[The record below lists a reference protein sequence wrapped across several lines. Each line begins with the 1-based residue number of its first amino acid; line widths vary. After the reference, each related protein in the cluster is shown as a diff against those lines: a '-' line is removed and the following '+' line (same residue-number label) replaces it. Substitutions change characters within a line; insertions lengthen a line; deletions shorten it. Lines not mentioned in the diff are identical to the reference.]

1 MVSPS
6 FQIGQQVGN
15 NFGKAFE
22 QVNDQNTIDR
32 IISDAL
38 ETGDP
43 EAFQD
48 SMGKILSQVSPQN
61 QGNAIKFL
69 EMKTKSIAEKKTLQR
84 KQQAYGKLG
93 LDPDLDPAINAQL
106 LKGQQRQ
113 QEIDETYGPKNP
125 VGNQNTQPSQG
136 MNQKNQPN
144 PDQNTPI
151 NQPNLGENTPI
162 NQPNQQQN
170 RFDLSN
176 VSDADLRAR
185 TGSSNLMISKPAKE
199 ELDRRKLDVKEA
211 GLDRRAKTKE
221 VTESF
226 KESDAYRNKVYDQYE
241 DAVRKEAILDRMGQL
256 EETNKLSD
264 SGTINF
270 LEALGIKPE
279 VLKNPYNEEHTKLA
293 FDLLGGGTLQADYG
307 SRVLASEFANS
318 LRRIPT
324 LSLTKE
330 GRKQIIENNRFML
343 LPAKLKKERLDY
355 YLDKAE
361 RTGEPLPHD
370 LRGKILRD
378 IKPQLDSAYDAFK
391 QRNGRYKVKEG
402 TIPDDNALEKYY
414 YISDGDE
421 KKAAKFMKED
431 GYDIQ

>member
-93 LDPDLDPAINAQL
+93 LDPDLDPAVNIQL
-106 LKGQQRQ
+106 LKGQQREK
-113 QEIDETYGPKNP
+113 EIDEFYPKATGN
-125 VGNQNTQPSQG
+125 NQNIQPSQD
-136 MNQKNQPN
+136 MNQPN
-144 PDQNTPI
+144 LGQNIPI

-176 VSDADLRAR
+176 VSDEDLRAR
-185 TGSSNLMISKPAKE
+185 TGSSNLMIS
-199 ELDRRKLDVKEA
+199 
-211 GLDRRAKTKE
+211 
-221 VTESF
+221 
-226 KESDAYRNKVYDQYE
+226 NQ
-241 DAVRKEAILDRMGQL
+241 
-256 EETNKLSD
+256 
-264 SGTINF
+264 
-270 LEALGIKPE
+270 
-279 VLKNPYNEEHTKLA
+279 
-293 FDLLGGGTLQADYG
+293 
-307 SRVLASEFANS
+307 
-318 LRRIPT
+318 
-324 LSLTKE
+324 
-330 GRKQIIENNRFML
+330 
-343 LPAKLKKERLDY
+343 LKK
-355 YLDKAE
+355 
-361 RTGEPLPHD
+361 
-370 LRGKILRD
+370 
-378 IKPQLDSAYDAFK
+378 S
-391 QRNGRYKVKEG
+391 
-402 TIPDDNALEKYY
+402 
-414 YISDGDE
+414 
-421 KKAAKFMKED
+421 
-431 GYDIQ
+431 